1 MQPSVLYILHLA
13 MSLSGSH
20 VTTATTTTTTT
31 WLGAATATHCAWLD
45 PQELGYTHKLPA
57 NQLLSFGLC
66 LSRCMSALLPSI
78 SSPLYMRADW
88 PRSGRKKSLNISRTS
103 CALID
108 ICSNTHKSVPTR
120 ATKWIWNECK
130 GEGAEAVGTVSAKC
144 SHTSKAVRRFSPSLS
159 KSSVRLSGHGKLVQ
173 TKRLP
178 YANGILISQTESRL
192 CQERRR
198 WSHRPWPSVLL
209 A

>member
-20 VTTATTTTTTT
+20 VTTATTTTT

-57 NQLLSFGLC
+57 NQLLSFRLC
-66 LSRCMSALLPSI
+66 LSRCLSALLPSI
-78 SSPLYMRADW
+78 SSPPYMRADC

-108 ICSNTHKSVPTR
+108 ICSNTHKSVPAR
-120 ATKWIWNECK
+120 ATKWIWNECA
-130 GEGAEAVGTVSAKC
+130 GEGAGTVSAKC
-144 SHTSKAVRRFSPSLS
+144 SHTSKASLCAKIFSQFEQIYCP
-159 KSSVRLSGHGKLVQ
+159 SVRTWEISANKAFAIC
-173 TKRLP
+173 KRHT
-178 YANGILISQTESRL
+178 N
-192 CQERRR
+192 
-198 WSHRPWPSVLL
+198 
-209 A
+209 